1 MEGDVVGAL
10 RQAFLEVLSA
20 YLGLQRG
27 GDVEDGL
34 PSPVEVRG
42 VQAEVGSSSVA
53 CMRQAV

>member
-1 MEGDVVGAL
+1 MEGVGAL

-27 GDVEDGL
+27 RDVEDGL
-34 PSPVEVRG
+34 PSPVEVQG

-53 CMRQAV
+53 SMRQAV

>member
-1 MEGDVVGAL
+1 MEGVVAL

>member
-1 MEGDVVGAL
+1 MCNPIGTGLEGVVVL

-34 PSPVEVRG
+34 PSPVEV
-42 VQAEVGSSSVA
+42 
-53 CMRQAV
+53 